1 MMTGRWWN
9 ALIRSL
15 SAMALLLT
23 ASPALAQAPLPLTE
37 GRTKVV
43 HPAWAERAVI
53 YEVNVRQYTP
63 EGTFKAFEKHLPR
76 LKKLGVNVLWIMP
89 INPISKKE
97 RKGSLGSYYAV
108 SDYYAINPEF
118 GDIADFQR
126 LVKSAHRQGFKVIID
141 WVANHTGWDNV
152 WVDQHPGWYIRNAK
166 GELEGYNYTDL
177 STGKKETWA
186 DVLGLDYSKPEV
198 REGMIEAMSYWV
210 KATDIDGFRC
220 DVAWTLPVAFW
231 DQARTRLDAI
241 KPMFML
247 AEADTPELQ
256 MNAFDMTYDWKLF
269 HLLVD
274 IAKSKADARDLAAHY
289 TRPARI
295 YTAGSYR
302 MIFTSNHD
310 ENSWNGTEQEL
321 YGDGA
326 EAMAVLAATLPGMPL
341 VYSGQEAGNSKRLK
355 FFDKDQIDWKRDPR
369 AKLYSY
375 LFGLKQRHPALS
387 NSHEPGNLQIIDTG
401 NPKVFAFRRIKGSD
415 RVMVMVNLSAAPASV
430 VIAGMRPV
438 KLLGW
443 GWKVLPGK

>member
-1 MMTGRWWN
+1 MIGRWLN
-9 ALIRSL
+9 ALL
-15 SAMALLLT
+15 HGLAAAALLAANPAMAQ
-23 ASPALAQAPLPLTE
+23 ALLPLTE

-53 YEVNVRQYTP
+53 YEVNIRQYTP
-63 EGTFKAFEKHLPR
+63 EGTFRAFEKHLPR
-76 LKKLGVNVLWIMP
+76 LKKLGVNTLWIMP

-108 SDYYAINPEF
+108 SDYKAINPEY
-118 GDIADFQR
+118 GNLADFQQ
-126 LVKSAHRQGFKVIID
+126 LIKAAHRQGFKVIID

-152 WVDQHPGWYIRNAK
+152 WVQQHPDWYIRNAR

-186 DVLGLDYSKPEV
+186 DVLGLDYRKPEV
-198 REGMIEAMSYWV
+198 REGMIDAMSYWV
-210 KATDIDGFRC
+210 KVADIDGFRC
-220 DVAWTLPVAFW
+220 DVAWTLPVEFW
-231 DQARTRLDAI
+231 DQARVRLDAI

-274 IAKSKADARDLAAHY
+274 VAKGKADARDLAAHY
-289 TRPARI
+289 SKPARI
-295 YTAGSYR
+295 YPAGSYR

-341 VYSGQEAGNSKRLK
+341 VYSGQEAGINKRLK
-355 FFDKDQIDWKRDPR
+355 FFDKDQIEWKPSVR
-369 AKLYSY
+369 ANIYAA
-375 LFGLKQRHPALS
+375 LFDLKRQHPALS
-387 NSHEPGNLQIIDTG
+387 NSHEPGNLLIIDTG
-401 NPKVFAFRRIKGSD
+401 NPKVFAFRRIKGKD
-415 RVMVMVNLSAAPASV
+415 KVTVIVNLSAAPVRVAIPGV
-430 VIAGMRPV
+430 RPV
-438 KLLGW
+438 KLVGW
-443 GWKVLPGK
+443 GWNIAPGK